1 MAYDLKQEFKKQASE
16 ILRIEPLREEIVRAY
31 SKEREAAAKE
41 QQQTKSIERAKKKVE
56 ELRDADVVAY

>member
-56 ELRDADVVAY
+56 ELRDADVEAY